1 METEMVVSVVI
12 LTWNSEKY
20 VKNCIESVF
29 NEASPSNISIEIIV
43 VDNGSTD
50 GTVKILTQFQE
61 KCPNLKIIKL
71 KKNLGTTVPRNIAIK
86 KSSGK
91 YIFILDSDTE
101 VQPSTLKT
109 LLEIIESDSRIG
121 IVAPR
126 LLYPDNTVQSS
137 CKKFPTAKI
146 KFYKFLPSDK
156 FHRVAEQE
164 ELYNPVVYSENFNKI
179 INVDYCISAAWMVN
193 RKAIEDVGLLDENIF
208 YSPEDVDYCLRT
220 WLKGWKIVYNPK
232 VKVIHYTQRISHKSF
247 KMVLSHAKGLLYY
260 FAKHRY
266 LFNRERIYRKI
277 REVMEDE

>member
-193 RKAIEDVGLLDENIF
+193 RKAIE
-208 YSPEDVDYCLRT
+208 
-220 WLKGWKIVYNPK
+220 YNPK